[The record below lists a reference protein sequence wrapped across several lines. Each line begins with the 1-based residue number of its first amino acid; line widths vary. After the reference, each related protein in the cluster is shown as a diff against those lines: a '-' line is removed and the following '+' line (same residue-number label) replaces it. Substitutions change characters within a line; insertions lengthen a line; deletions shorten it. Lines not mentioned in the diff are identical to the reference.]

1 MKLFHIHS
9 WFVRVIAL
17 SCAALCFCVAGCV
30 ETRPKP
36 APAAVQIVP
45 AQLGS
50 PPATVR
56 KVDITYNFVVLDFSQ
71 RAMPPL
77 GTHLTVYRDG
87 QKVGEVQITEP
98 VRAQFATAD
107 VLAGE
112 LQVGDEAR

>member
-1 MKLFHIHS
+1 MKLVHT
-9 WFVRVIAL
+9 WFERAIAL
-17 SCAALCFCVAGCV
+17 SCAALCLWAAGCV
-30 ETRPKP
+30 RETKTTPVVQV
-36 APAAVQIVP
+36 APAR
-45 AQLGS
+45 LGP

-77 GTHLTVYRDG
+77 GTHLTIYRNG
-87 QKVGEVQITEP
+87 QKVGDVQITEP

-107 VLAGE
+107 VLDGE